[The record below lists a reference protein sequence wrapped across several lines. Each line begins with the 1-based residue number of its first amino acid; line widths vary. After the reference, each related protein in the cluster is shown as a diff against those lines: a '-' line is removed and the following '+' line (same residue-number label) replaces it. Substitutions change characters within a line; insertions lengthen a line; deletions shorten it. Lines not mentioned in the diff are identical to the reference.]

1 MQQNIM
7 KKTIKRSVIPSPM
20 SCSARWNNAG
30 RGREGAPPIGV
41 LLNTYLCVENVR
53 FCLLYINLDMEMC
66 FVVKRF
72 LEQALRNLGTYVHF
86 RFCCTEHV
94 YTNCISIHNICTC
107 RYKIKNTED
116 GGPRMFK
123 NVHPSLR
130 LSFVNFLEVVDR
142 VKNAQLQ

>member
-1 MQQNIM
+1 MFV
-7 KKTIKRSVIPSPM
+7 SV
-20 SCSARWNNAG
+20 
-30 RGREGAPPIGV
+30 
-41 LLNTYLCVENVR
+41 YLH
-53 FCLLYINLDMEMC
+53 NLDMEMC

-86 RFCCTEHV
+86 RFCCTEHA
-94 YTNCISIHNICTC
+94 YTNYISIHNICTC

-123 NVHPSLR
+123 NVHPGT
-130 LSFVNFLEVVDR
+130 FVNLLEVVDR